1 MEEITR
7 ANTLVE
13 AADKGG
19 NAQRYAA
26 GDLQRAHDELADAN
40 RADTAG
46 KYEEAKNF
54 AESAAV
60 DANLAAARGA
70 AGDAKRAATE
80 VVQSNA
86 TLRGEANRAVDNSIA
101 TPGASLEPTQHSKIH
116 GACCMNNTVK
126 VAIATLLLTG
136 CASAPVRNSALED
149 ARAQTDALAQEPL
162 AQQAASDDL
171 KMARTNV
178 QAGDLA
184 LQQKDPPAVVDHFAY
199 LAQRSAEAG
208 EARVQE
214 AQAKAQVASA
224 RG

>member
-1 MEEITR
+1 MRASRHIYVPVILVGSAIVAGCASAPRPMEEITR

-19 NAQRYAA
+19 NAPRYAA

-101 TPGASLEPTQHSKIH
+101 TP
-116 GACCMNNTVK
+116 
-126 VAIATLLLTG
+126 
-136 CASAPVRNSALED
+136 
-149 ARAQTDALAQEPL
+149 ARP
-162 AQQAASDDL
+162 
-171 KMARTNV
+171 
-178 QAGDLA
+178 
-184 LQQKDPPAVVDHFAY
+184 
-199 LAQRSAEAG
+199 
-208 EARVQE
+208 
-214 AQAKAQVASA
+214 
-224 RG
+224 